1 MTRQLMS
8 ATGVVQ
14 SVATATAN
22 ALVERDGNGD
32 ARFKHVG
39 GDQSLNSAG
48 IFGGVY
54 LATTATPKT
63 GNYSPAETDFFLPF
77 NCTGG
82 DLQCNLPAAASSSGL
97 VLAVQKTDTS
107 LNAVIIDGNA
117 SETVGLETTI
127 FLTTQNEIALIQCD
141 GSNWVVLWQGVPPG
155 VAGGKVVAKS
165 ASFSA
170 GGDGRAYAITVG
182 AGVITV
188 TLPPAARWNG
198 KSITF
203 KRVDAGAGSVTLT
216 TNSTETVDGTND
228 PSGLFNGSG
237 TQYDVLTIVSDGAN
251 WHYLADRGPAT

>member
-1 MTRQLMS
+1 MS

-14 SVATATAN
+14 SVATATAG

-32 ARFKHVG
+32 SRFKHVG

-54 LATTATPKT
+54 LATTSTPKT

-155 VAGGKVVAKS
+155 VAGGKGVAKV

-170 GGDGRAYAITVG
+170 GGDGRVYLITT
-182 AGVITV
+182 AGGTIVV
-188 TLPPAARWNG
+188 TLPPAARWEG
-198 KSITF
+198 KVLTL
-203 KRVDAGAGSVTLT
+203 KKVDGGAGSVSLT
-216 TNSTETVDGTND
+216 TNLAETVDGTND
-228 PSGLFNGSG
+228 PTGLLSGAGA
-237 TQYDVLTIVSDGAN
+237 QYDVLNLLGQGGN